1 MTGSFPGR
9 FNNKPPK
16 ERPVPQSLKKRA
28 ADLERRV
35 GERAEFVKKLLKEY
49 RETVRTTASRLGD
62 RDSLN
67 KKRLDVER
75 ANAEYMRLQK
85 ELERLRSELQAGK

>member
-1 MTGSFPGR
+1 MTGSLPGR
-9 FNNKPPK
+9 INNKPSK

-35 GERAEFVKKLLKEY
+35 SERAEAVKKLLKEY

-75 ANAEYMRLQK
+75 ANAEYMKLQK
-85 ELERLRSELQAGK
+85 ELDRLRSELQAGK